1 MNEYIKRSEE
11 SITAYWIRLYK
22 NRQAYGLTF
31 KECGKLM
38 NEVSGSHWNEAK
50 WRRPIQNY
58 LEIQEHLEKENPTGL
73 DSSQLQE
80 IQEEKLELEKE
91 KIRMRDQRRIL
102 NTKIREMARL
112 EHLEE
117 YLKENV
123 ESIMPMEM
131 SVTQQRNNEKEA
143 MVVLSDFHI
152 GMVIN
157 NKYTKYNK
165 EIAKDRLNKVKQEV
179 YNKLKQESI
188 SKLHI
193 VHLGDGTHGHIHSTA
208 RIESEENVIE
218 QLVSV
223 SQMLES
229 FIKIFV
235 QEGYDVTF
243 YSVAGNHSRSIP
255 NKKDSLGTAESFE
268 RLITVFLGKAFNKF
282 DNYSQIDDEVGI
294 INLDIKGKSIALAH
308 GDMDLSKDA
317 ISKLESLLNKRVDY
331 LFTGHVHN
339 AYYKEVGQSVHI
351 GVGSLCSL
359 DSYAIN
365 KRFSGK
371 PSQLYLTFDDNGID
385 SMKVVYLD

>member
-50 WRRPIQNY
+50 WRRPIQSY

-73 DSSQLQE
+73 NSEQLQE

-229 FIKIFV
+229 FIETFV

-268 RLITVFLGKAFNKF
+268 RLITVFLGKAFSKF

>member
-31 KECGKLM
+31 KECGDLM
-38 NEVSGSHWNEAK
+38 NEVAGTDWNEAK
-50 WRRPIQNY
+50 WRREMEGY
-58 LEIQEHLEKENPTGL
+58 LKVSEHLEMENPTGL

-229 FIKIFV
+229 FIETFV

-268 RLITVFLGKAFNKF
+268 RLITVFLGKAFSKF

>member
-1 MNEYIKRSEE
+1 MNEYIKRNEE

-31 KECGKLM
+31 KECGDLM
-38 NEVSGSHWNEAK
+38 NEVAGTDWNEAK
-50 WRRPIQNY
+50 WRREMEGY
-58 LEIQEHLEKENPTGL
+58 LKVSKHLEMENPTGL
-73 DSSQLQE
+73 DSSHLQE

-229 FIKIFV
+229 FIETFV

>member
-80 IQEEKLELEKE
+80 IQEEKLELKKE

-229 FIKIFV
+229 FIETFV

-268 RLITVFLGKAFNKF
+268 RLITVFLGKAFSKF

>member
-58 LEIQEHLEKENPTGL
+58 LEIQEHLEKENPAGL

-229 FIKIFV
+229 FIETFV

-268 RLITVFLGKAFNKF
+268 RLITVFLGKAFSKF